1 MASDDDHFRVR
12 PGRVRDRAGGRAV
25 RAVRPRPKTFFAE
38 VHKPSGAPGATP
50 IGWVRPGRGAAGSM
64 RAAEAPQPLLA

>member
-50 IGWVRPGRGAAGSM
+50 IG
-64 RAAEAPQPLLA
+64 